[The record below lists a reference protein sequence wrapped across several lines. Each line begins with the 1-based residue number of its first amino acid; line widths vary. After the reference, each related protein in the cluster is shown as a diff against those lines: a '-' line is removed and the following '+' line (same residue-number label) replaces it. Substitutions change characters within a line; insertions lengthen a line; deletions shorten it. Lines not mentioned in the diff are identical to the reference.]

1 MKIIKDELIEIKA
14 KYGDER
20 RSEIVYASEDFNPED
35 FYADE
40 TVVITISHLGY
51 IKRTPVT
58 EYRTQARGGKG
69 AKGSAARDEDF
80 IRHLYIA
87 TMHNTLLFFTEKG
100 KCFWLKVYEI
110 PEGSKISK
118 GRAIQNMLNI
128 EPDDKVV
135 AYMKVLTLDD
145 NDYINNHYITLVTKK
160 GIIKKT
166 SLQAYSRPRQN
177 GINAVTIRENDTL
190 LAARLTDGTKEIIMA
205 NRSGKAIRFNESTV
219 RAMGRTA
226 SGVKG
231 FSLSDDDDVIG
242 VVVINSENDDILVVS
257 ENGYGK
263 RSKLEDYRVTN
274 RGAKGVKTINI
285 TEKTGNLIAIKG
297 VVDTDDLMI
306 INKSGIIIRLSVS
319 TLRVMGRATQGV
331 RLINLSDE
339 DSIAAVAK
347 IHLTDLENAEN
358 ELLHSNLESLDDFEN
373 AQIIDTNE
381 IIDDLDSLDSN
392 SKFDNIDNID
402 KFEE

>member
-1 MKIIKDELIEIKA
+1 
-14 KYGDER
+14 
-20 RSEIVYASEDFNPED
+20 
-35 FYADE
+35 
-40 TVVITISHLGY
+40 LGY

-145 NDYINNHYITLVTKK
+145 DDYINNHYITLVTKK

-177 GINAVTIRENDTL
+177 GINAITVRENDFL
-190 LAARLTDGTKEIIMA
+190 LAARITDGTKEIILA

-231 FSLSDDDDVIG
+231 FNLSDEDDVIG
-242 VVVINSENDDILVVS
+242 MIVINSENEDILVVS

-285 TEKTGNLIAIKG
+285 TEKTGNLIAIKA
-297 VVDTDDLMI
+297 VTDTDDLMI
-306 INKSGIIIRLSVS
+306 INKSGIIIRLSVAE
-319 TLRVMGRATQGV
+319 LRVMGRATQGV
-331 RLINLSDE
+331 RLININDN

-347 IHLTDLENAEN
+347 IHLSDVEIENQEILRNSENQVNNFDEN
-358 ELLHSNLESLDDFEN
+358 ETNFDENENFFDENEQISDIETIENTDFE
-373 AQIIDTNE
+373 E
-381 IIDDLDSLDSN
+381 
-392 SKFDNIDNID
+392 
-402 KFEE
+402 